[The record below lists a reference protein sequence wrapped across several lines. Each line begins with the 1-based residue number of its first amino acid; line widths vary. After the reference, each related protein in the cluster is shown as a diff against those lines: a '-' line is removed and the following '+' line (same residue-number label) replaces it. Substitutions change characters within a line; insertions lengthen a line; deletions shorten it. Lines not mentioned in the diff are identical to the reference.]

1 MMAASAN
8 KIMKL
13 FVTPLLFCLS
23 VFLIHTKILSYSF
36 LLFSYVCYNNKGHP
50 IKAVKMKVIR
60 LVKMYT
66 DQLAQL

>member
-13 FVTPLLFCLS
+13 FVTPLLFLCLFFS
-23 VFLIHTKILSYSF
+23 YIQRFSLIPSF
-36 LLFSYVCYNNKGHP
+36 FSYVCYNNKGQP
-50 IKAVKMKVIR
+50 TKAVEMKIIR